1 MNNSSIRFA
10 CAVNHNGLFE
20 AKHFGNADKY
30 LIYEWNNG
38 DFNFIKEVTN
48 SYNNFDDIKL
58 NGLSTK
64 NMACINLLEQAEV
77 KILVSRQFGQNV
89 QMINKLFIPVV
100 VNSETPEEVVS
111 ILKKH
116 IRWIEEELNSHPE
129 EFKLFSINKGIL
141 KTKIRKNLH
150 TSSM

>member
-1 MNNSSIRFA
+1 MNNPPIRFA

-30 LIYEWNNG
+30 LIYEWNNNE
-38 DFNFIKEVTN
+38 FNFIREIPN
-48 SYNNFDDIKL
+48 SFNSFDDKKL

-64 NMACINLLEQAEV
+64 NMACINLLEQSDV
-77 KILVSRQFGQNV
+77 KILVSRQFGQSV

-116 IRWIEEELNSHPE
+116 IRWIEEELNGEKE
-129 EFKLFSINKGIL
+129 EYKLFSINKGIL
-141 KTKIRKNLH
+141 KTKISKDN
-150 TSSM
+150 